1 MDRIKIFIDTD
12 MGLDVDDAVALTL
25 AAYSPEVHLHGV
37 STIFGDTVTR
47 ARCVMELLE
56 MVMGVPLGFPVAPG
70 SPEPLCR
77 ARDTFWDGYDHKQI
91 LRGLSGG
98 EPCPLSGD
106 DLLIE
111 TVNSHPGE
119 VVVLGIGPLTNIAKA
134 FVKDPS
140 VVTRIKRLVIMGGV
154 FPGEDPGLPEVE
166 YNIGSDPEAAKT
178 VLSAD
183 CDILLIPLNV
193 TTKVELTPVH
203 LQQLR
208 SSRNP
213 AGDILASMAE
223 YWWELKKTSSS
234 PMHDPLAV
242 AAVFQPELLQVAPGK
257 VAVTCEAGS
266 DGQTRFFPDN
276 DARTQI
282 AVGVDA
288 EAFLK
293 LLLERICP

>member
-1 MDRIKIFIDTD
+1 M
-12 MGLDVDDAVALTL
+12 
-25 AAYSPEVHLHGV
+25 
-37 STIFGDTVTR
+37 
-47 ARCVMELLE
+47 
-56 MVMGVPLGFPVAPG
+56 
-70 SPEPLCR
+70 
-77 ARDTFWDGYDHKQI
+77 
-91 LRGLSGG
+91 
-98 EPCPLSGD
+98 
-106 DLLIE
+106 
-111 TVNSHPGE
+111 
-119 VVVLGIGPLTNIAKA
+119 
-134 FVKDPS
+134 
-140 VVTRIKRLVIMGGV
+140 
-154 FPGEDPGLPEVE
+154 
-166 YNIGSDPEAAKT
+166 
-178 VLSAD
+178 LSAD

-223 YWWELKKTSSS
+223 YWWELQKTSSS